1 MRMPNADDLVM
12 EARRLG
18 VDAGELLGSVVR
30 LCGPKNVSGVDP
42 QRCAEI
48 D

>member
-18 VDAGELLGSVVR
+18 VDSGELLGSVVR
-30 LCGPKNVSGVDP
+30 LCGPKYVSWVNP
-42 QRCAEI
+42 KRCAEV